1 MSNTENNQTAAT
13 FQVPTY
19 AVYRLPSDEHAINE
33 PDELSVEISILS
45 EKTRNRAIEIRLQ
58 NERLL
63 NTAVDSTSTGLY
75 GMNASMYPEEARR
88 LAKVL
93 NDAADEVDAAFG
105 ESDTLFS
112 R

>member
-1 MSNTENNQTAAT
+1 M
-13 FQVPTY
+13 PTY
-19 AVYRLPSDEHAINE
+19 AVYRLSTDERALDDR
-33 PDELSVEISILS
+33 DELSVEIVNLS
-45 EKTRNRAIEIRLQ
+45 DKERHRAIEIRMQ

-63 NTAVDSTSTGLY
+63 NAAVDSTSTGLY

-88 LAKVL
+88 LAKAL
-93 NDAADEVDAAFG
+93 NDAADEVDVAFG